1 MQRLV
6 IDPAAGFPESSKSVH
21 VVKWDFCWCQC
32 TLFFS
37 SPVLNLW
44 PCVLKGVAKG
54 VYDICLFLRRRTGCD
69 QRCSMVLCF
78 TQVYGHQIVTK
89 GNHIAPFMSSDWVV
103 STVYCSTGCSVYSVG
118 FEQSA
123 FFLAENNRLCMKG
136 TWYYV
141 VEPIMIA
148 RMAAFHGLCIHCIR
162 QCLHGV
168 SWRGSE
174 TPFVCTAPSWSPKL
188 FLLPLWICSG
198 CRKNRLQSS
207 ALRSTLPV
215 SASPSIIQWE
225 GLQTTFV
232 CIHFVCCSEWKHS
245 KWPGLLCFICMH
257 EYLTIHFPLS

>member
-1 MQRLV
+1 MWALCIAQQAVLSTRCALNR
-6 IDPAAGFPESSKSVH
+6 VH
-21 VVKWDFCWCQC
+21 
-32 TLFFS
+32 
-37 SPVLNLW
+37 
-44 PCVLKGVAKG
+44 
-54 VYDICLFLRRRTGCD
+54 
-69 QRCSMVLCF
+69 
-78 TQVYGHQIVTK
+78 
-89 GNHIAPFMSSDWVV
+89 
-103 STVYCSTGCSVYSVG
+103 
-118 FEQSA
+118 
-123 FFLAENNRLCMKG
+123 FFLAEDNRLCMKG

-141 VEPIMIA
+141 VEPIMMA

-188 FLLPLWICSG
+188 FLLPLCVCS
-198 CRKNRLQSS
+198 CSVCKNRLQSS
-207 ALRSTLPV
+207 AIRSTLPV

-257 EYLTIHFPLS
+257 EYLPIKLNSGSCNTHMIMQMCFL